1 MESIEDLIED
11 PRPPSVIE
19 EAAAKVNE
27 AVAQV
32 VDALSPAKT
41 ARAPSPPAFDEE
53 GDESDGEEAP
63 APAKVDDDD
72 AALNRAE
79 ADARDQEGDGRSD
92 DGEDHKA
99 PLVLREEVTPPA
111 STVVQPVSA
120 LSATSSKWE
129 TEDEARSPDR
139 PAPKRKSLKKMFAS
153 GAKGIKKRLMG
164 RPKVV
169 DEGSDEDKRSSSSSA
184 RRPEE
189 ISEYAAD
196 LEKKLALLQAHAGL
210 NDDELEWKLASTE
223 TADPYGL
230 AKAERE
236 KAEGDYDKLMW
247 DESRCDQVAKL
258 ADDVAVLRALEDV
271 VEASRITRGTASQ
284 EFSRESAAHAAQRAL
299 ATSPVKEKQ
308 SMAREDSVR
317 SVGDHEAFDVDDEA
331 TARDAA
337 ATLPRDAED
346 ASDAPDAAQ
355 PVRLGV
361 LILPSV

>member
-1 MESIEDLIED
+1 
-11 PRPPSVIE
+11 
-19 EAAAKVNE
+19 
-27 AVAQV
+27 
-32 VDALSPAKT
+32 
-41 ARAPSPPAFDEE
+41 
-53 GDESDGEEAP
+53 
-63 APAKVDDDD
+63 
-72 AALNRAE
+72 
-79 ADARDQEGDGRSD
+79 
-92 DGEDHKA
+92 
-99 PLVLREEVTPPA
+99 
-111 STVVQPVSA
+111 
-120 LSATSSKWE
+120 
-129 TEDEARSPDR
+129 
-139 PAPKRKSLKKMFAS
+139 MFAS

-236 KAEGDYDKLMW
+236 KAEGDYDRLMW
-247 DESRCDQVAKL
+247 DESKCDQIAKL

-271 VEASRITRGTASQ
+271 VEASSVTRSSASQ
-284 EFSRESAAHAAQRAL
+284 EFSRESAAHAAERAL

-331 TARDAA
+331 TDRDAA
-337 ATLPRDAED
+337 ATLPRDAD
-346 ASDAPDAAQ
+346 DSDAPDAAQ
-355 PVRLGV
+355 PVRRGV